1 MQKWVKFCKF
11 SKYKFQTDSIV
22 VFLNLQNFTNSSF
35 NLGLVLKKI
44 INVNLFLVPPII
56 DCDREFKIVDYHILN
71 LENAKIELFF
81 ENKINNKLFDT
92 KLLQNS
98 YFLISKKEYKFIFSE
113 ISSNFIKS
121 ELIGYEVF
129 DEIYGSIGTVTD
141 IFSNGFHEILVVYN
155 SQNKEILIPFVDD
168 FILKIELNI
177 ISMSL
182 PNGLIDLNK

>member
-22 VFLNLQNFTNSSF
+22 AFLNLQNFTNSSF
-35 NLGLVLKKI
+35 NLDLALKKI

-56 DCDREFKIVDYHILN
+56 DCDREFKIIDYNIIN
-71 LENAKIELFF
+71 SENAKVELFF
-81 ENKINNKLFDT
+81 DKKINNGLFDT

-98 YFLISKKEYKFIFSE
+98 YFLISKKDYKFIFSE
-113 ISSNFIKS
+113 ISNNLNNL

-129 DEIYGSIGTVTD
+129 DDILGFIGTISN
-141 IFSNGFHEILVVYN
+141 IFSNGFHETLIVSD
-155 SQNKEILIPFVDD
+155 SQSKEILIPFVDD
-168 FILKIELNI
+168 FIIKIELNKI
-177 ISMSL
+177 LMSL